1 MHLCT
6 ISSTTKRLAGHAR
19 TFAHGAGTAFDKAI
33 GMAHHYTKH
42 LDPQTA
48 GVIAEALTGHD
59 RTAIA
64 RVVGGAKRSIGSYEE
79 LRKNMAG
86 PRAV

>member
-1 MHLCT
+1 M
-6 ISSTTKRLAGHAR
+6 
-19 TFAHGAGTAFDKAI
+19 

-59 RTAIA
+59 RNSIA

-79 LRKNMAG
+79 LRKNVAG
-86 PRAV
+86 PRA